1 MSASVV
7 TAALAAGEEP
17 SPLVPPLGELIVG
30 IVAFTLLY
38 LFLRAKVFPI
48 FERVYAER
56 AKAIEGGMERAHKAE
71 EEAEALL
78 VQYRSQLA
86 SAREEAAEIRAKA
99 QSDRQAIVA
108 EARTEA
114 EQEAQRV
121 TEQANARI
129 EADVSRVRSQL
140 SREVGAMATTLA
152 EKIVGD
158 ELDGTRVTSTVD
170 RFIADLERGDGGP
183 VPAGTDGGRTR

>member
-30 IVAFTLLY
+30 IIAFTLLY

-56 AKAIEGGMERAHKAE
+56 AKAIEGGMQRAHKAE

-86 SAREEAAEIRAKA
+86 SEFA
-99 QSDRQAIVA
+99 
-108 EARTEA
+108 
-114 EQEAQRV
+114 
-121 TEQANARI
+121 
-129 EADVSRVRSQL
+129 
-140 SREVGAMATTLA
+140 AMATSSA
-152 EKIVGD
+152 C
-158 ELDGTRVTSTVD
+158 GTVLIPR
-170 RFIADLERGDGGP
+170 AWW
-183 VPAGTDGGRTR
+183 VPHAP